1 MTLGPR
7 TIELRYGYSPYRELV
22 RCRRRLYCSVILNV
36 ILGLLLLVRSLRP

>member
-1 MTLGPR
+1 MTLQ
-7 TIELRYGYSPYRELV
+7 LRPVDLRYSPYRELL